1 MGNDIFLIIDGN
13 SLIFRAFY
21 ALPLLK
27 NSKGLYTNAVY
38 GFLNMF
44 FKIRDEIS
52 PKYIAVVFDEK
63 GKTIR
68 HKDYED
74 YKANRKETPS
84 ELSIQ
89 FPMLKEILDLLGI
102 YHIGIEGYEAD
113 DIAGTLSLEADK
125 IEVDSILLTADRD
138 YLQLVSDNTKV
149 VLTKKGITNTKTYDR
164 DAIIEDFGIEPE
176 KLVELKGLMG
186 DPSDNIPGVKGVGEK
201 TGLKLIKEFGTI
213 ENLYNNISQ
222 VSGKKLKENLENE
235 KKQAFLSRKLGEIIL
250 NVPMDINF
258 DYYLPGEVQVD
269 ELIKFFEELE
279 FRSFEKYIT
288 GTKNK
293 KADKIF
299 DYKLVKNIDELISE
313 LSSVDSFS
321 FKIFTYTDD
330 YLLNEICAIAFSKGE
345 EENLIFYC
353 EDLLALKDLNILFEN
368 NKIKKYGHNLKS
380 DIVILKS
387 LDIDIKGLDFDVE
400 IASYLLNPSST
411 KFDLNIL
418 AQDELDIKIE
428 SFEDLLGKGK
438 SKKKLSEISKE
449 KLSRFIAAYVET
461 IYKLTNIMKETIKKN
476 NLDKL
481 YKDIEMPLIKVLAN
495 MEYLGFKI
503 DTTELGNLGNGFNK
517 ELAELTQDIYDL
529 AGQEFNI
536 NSPKQL
542 GEILFE
548 KLNLPIIKKTKT
560 GYSTDV
566 DVLTTLEDKHEIIGK
581 ILRYRQIMKLNST
594 YVEGFLKLVN
604 TKTNRIHSRF
614 NQTVAQTGRI
624 SSENPN
630 LQNIPIRT
638 AEGRLIRKA
647 FIAKNKNFKLVDADY
662 SQIELRI
669 LAHISNDEN
678 MIAAFNDGIDIH
690 TKTASEVFN
699 VSIDE
704 VTTEMRSRAKA
715 VNFGI
720 IYGISDYGLSRDLN
734 ISRAE
739 AKEYIEGYLD
749 NFPNVKK
756 YMDDTIKYAKDNGY
770 VETLLGRIRYIDE
783 IKAKNYNIRSFGER
797 IALNTPIQGTA
808 ADIIKL
814 AMVKVYEE
822 LKNNNLKSEL
832 ILQIH
837 DELIIESP
845 LEEVEEVKDIMKSV
859 MENVI
864 SLRVPLIVDI
874 DVGDNWYETD

>member
-1 MGNDIFLIIDGN
+1 MENDIFLIIDGN

-44 FKIRDEIS
+44 FKIRDEIN
-52 PKYIAVVFDEK
+52 PKYIVVVFDEK
-63 GKTIR
+63 GKTFR
-68 HKDYED
+68 HKDYD
-74 YKANRKETPS
+74 KYKGNRKDTPS

-89 FPMLKEILDLLGI
+89 FPILKDILDLLGI

-113 DIAGTLSLEADK
+113 DIAGTLSFEADK

-149 VLTKKGITNTKTYDR
+149 ILTKKGITNTKTYDKA
-164 DAIIEDFGIEPE
+164 AIIEEFEIEPE
-176 KLVELKGLMG
+176 QLIELKGLMG
-186 DPSDNIPGVKGVGEK
+186 DPSDNIPGVKGIGEK
-201 TGLKLIKEFGTI
+201 TGLKLIKEYGSL
-213 ENLYNNISQ
+213 ENLYKNIES

-250 NVPMDINF
+250 TVPMDINF
-258 DYYLPGEVQVD
+258 DNYKPKEINKD
-269 ELIKFFEELE
+269 ELIKFFENLE
-279 FRSFEKYIT
+279 FRSLEKYIS
-288 GTKNK
+288 GGNIEKS
-293 KADKIF
+293 DKIF
-299 DYKLVKNIDELISE
+299 DYKLANNIDELINFLNSSE
-313 LSSVDSFS
+313 TFS
-321 FKIFTYTDD
+321 FKIFTETDE
-330 YLLNEICAIAFSKGE
+330 YLKNEVIALAFSKGLDKNIIYYTQ
-345 EENLIFYC
+345 NL
-353 EDLLALKDLNILFEN
+353 EDLNKLRGFFEDEA
-368 NKIKKYGHNLKS
+368 IKKFGHNLKS
-380 DIVILKS
+380 DLVILKS
-387 LDIDIKGLDFDVE
+387 QAIEVEGLDFDVE

-411 KFDLNIL
+411 KFDLNII
-418 AQDELDIKIE
+418 AQDILDIRLE

-438 SKKKLSEISKE
+438 SMKKLSEISKE
-449 KLSRFIAAYVET
+449 KLSRFIASYIESIFT
-461 IYKLTNIMKETIKKN
+461 LSEKMKESIVNN
-476 NLDKL
+476 NLFKL
-481 YKDIEMPLIKVLAN
+481 FTEIEMPLIKVLAN
-495 MEYLGFKI
+495 MEFLGFKI
-503 DTTELGNLGNGFNK
+503 DTEELENLGNEFASELSKLTK
-517 ELAELTQDIYDL
+517 EIYVL
-529 AGQEFNI
+529 AGQDFNI

-566 DVLTTLEDKHEIIGK
+566 DVLTALEDKHEIIGK

-604 TKTNRIHSRF
+604 PKTKRIHSKF

-638 AEGRLIRKA
+638 EEGRLIRKA
-647 FIAKNKNFKLVDADY
+647 FIAENKGYKLVDADY

-669 LAHISNDEN
+669 LAHISKDKN
-678 MIAAFNDGIDIH
+678 MISAFNDGVDIH

-699 VSIDE
+699 VPLE
-704 VTTEMRSRAKA
+704 QVTSEMRSRAKA

-720 IYGISDYGLSRDLN
+720 IYGISDFGLSRDLK

-739 AKEYIEGYLD
+739 AKEYIEGYLN
-749 NFPNVKK
+749 NFPSVKK
-756 YMDDTIKYAKDNGY
+756 YMDDTIEHAKDTGF
-770 VETLLGRIRYIDE
+770 VETLLGRIRYIE
-783 IKAKNYNIRSFGER
+783 ELKAKNYNIRSFGER

-822 LKNNNLKSEL
+822 LKDRGLKSEL

-845 LEEVEEVKDIMKSV
+845 LDEVEKVTEILKRI
-859 MENVI
+859 MENVLPM
-864 SLRVPLIVDI
+864 SVPLIVDI
-874 DVGDNWYETD
+874 DIGDSWYETD